1 MRMNVMMAV
10 VLTGAAAVSAFHPKP
25 TQAQVPRSNWSG
37 IFTAAQAQRGE
48 EIYGRSCSACH
59 GTDLMGM
66 QWLPVPFRQPNP
78 ADFFGLDPS
87 VAWPNRVPELVGSDL
102 YRNWN
107 SLTVA
112 DLVER
117 SRISMP
123 MNRPGSLTRRE
134 VVDVVAYLL
143 LQGGFP
149 LGPTEL
155 TDRLDALQQIRL
167 LAQKP

>member
-1 MRMNVMMAV
+1 MSTKVAV
-10 VLTGAAAVSAFHPKP
+10 TLALSFAMLASVPNP
-25 TQAQVPRSNWSG
+25 TPVRAQTSRSNWSG

-48 EIYGRSCSACH
+48 DIYRRSCSACH

-66 QWLPVPFRQPNP
+66 QWLPVPYRQPNP
-78 ADFFGLDPS
+78 ADFFGLDPRT
-87 VAWPNRVPELVGSDL
+87 AWPNRIPELTGSDF

-107 SLTVA
+107 DLTVA

-117 SRISMP
+117 TRISMP
-123 MNRPGSLTRRE
+123 MNRPGSMRRGD

-149 LGPTEL
+149 PGPTDL